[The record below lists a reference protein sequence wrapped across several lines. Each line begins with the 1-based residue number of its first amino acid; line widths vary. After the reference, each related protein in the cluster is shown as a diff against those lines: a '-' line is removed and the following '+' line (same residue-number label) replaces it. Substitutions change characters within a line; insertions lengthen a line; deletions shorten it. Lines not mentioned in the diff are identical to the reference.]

1 MKMMTTTDHTDLLQ
15 SLHEDVSRFA
25 KDLDTPL
32 MNERDLQVRLAMY
45 LKSCENRYDD
55 VMVEYAVP
63 FNELCFED
71 DTDSRGNFPWA
82 NDIYVDI
89 VVRQDER
96 YALLELKYATRNL
109 PKGLWNNTR
118 FGSKMKSQVC
128 MLKNQG
134 AVDIVSYNYCKDIRR
149 IEALTKMYPNIVG
162 GIAMIITN
170 NHLFWEKPKSDTV
183 AHSRFALYENHEVKD
198 VHWQSI
204 SKKIIDSHRSFSLDN
219 TYKFTWEDTSYDKTD
234 ISKFGVAIGSKF
246 RFMTTV
252 ISKETTN

>member
-1 MKMMTTTDHTDLLQ
+1 MKKMTTTDNTDLLQ
-15 SLHEDVSRFA
+15 SLYEDVSRFA
-25 KDLDTPL
+25 KNFDTPL
-32 MNERDLQVRLAMY
+32 MNERDLQVRLAMH

-63 FNELCFED
+63 FNELCFGDRTNSPE
-71 DTDSRGNFPWA
+71 NFPWR

-89 VVRQDER
+89 AVRQNGR

-109 PKGLWNNTR
+109 PKGLWDNTR

-149 IEALTKMYPNIVG
+149 IEALTDMYPNIVG

-170 NHLFWEKPKSDTV
+170 NHLFWERPKSDTV
-183 AHSRFALYENHEVKD
+183 AHSRFALYENQEVKD
-198 VHWQSI
+198 VHWQKI
-204 SKKIIDSHRSFSLDN
+204 SKKIIDSHRPFSLDN
-219 TYKFTWEDTSYDKTD
+219 TYKFTWKDTSYDKTD
-234 ISKFGVAIGSKF
+234 ISGSKMATGSKF

-252 ISKETTN
+252 ISKETRN